1 MQTRVDLG
9 ILLQKMKKTASVCV
23 PEKQGTDKYLF
34 SVDFKNVE
42 FDIIQAF
49 VVKGIFQLILNIV

>member
-1 MQTRVDLG
+1 MDLG

-34 SVDFKNVE
+34 SVDFKKVE

-49 VVKGIFQLILNIV
+49 VVKGEFQLILNIE